1 VAYRP
6 AGAENYHSDMRGLR
20 MLMVSVLM
28 FTGLV
33 SAPGRAPVVHAA
45 GPRVVINEIYY
56 HAPDDNP
63 ANDYI
68 ELLNPGTV
76 AVALT
81 GWCFSGVDYCFS
93 PGANLTPGAITV
105 IAAGMFG
112 GSLSNGGERIR
123 LLDQT
128 GAVVDQV
135 TYDDAG
141 LWPAVADGEGLSLER
156 RDPAEPGDDPGNW
169 SPAFPSRG
177 LPNSTAARACC
188 RTSATCST
196 PSCPRPVRPSVSPPN
211 WCAAAAPVSTTASG
225 FGPEIALVMR
235 PIGGGRIGVSIPGQA
250 AGALVRY
257 RLLDTTRPD
266 SAKRLEQRKPLVTW
280 PRSGDG
286 ANYTGTTV
294 ATGHLQAAPLRVVHG
309 RRHLH
314 RSVQRPHPVG
324 RRRIPGRAGLRRP
337 DLRQHQGAREGPGLA
352 LLPEEEVEVHP
363 PDGPRV
369 GHPRSACR
377 NRSTS
382 SRCTATGPT
391 SRSCAKRCPQR

>member
-156 RDPAEPGDDPGNW
+156 RDPAEPATTPATGAPR
-169 SPAFPSRG
+169 SPA
-177 LPNSTAARACC
+177 AACPTPPAAPACC

-196 PSCPRPVRPSVSPPN
+196 PSSPRQVRPSASPPN
-211 WCAAAAPVSTTASG
+211 WCAAAAPVSTTGWVSG
-225 FGPEIALVMR
+225 
-235 PIGGGRIGVSIPGQA
+235 
-250 AGALVRY
+250 
-257 RLLDTTRPD
+257 
-266 SAKRLEQRKPLVTW
+266 
-280 PRSGDG
+280 PRS
-286 ANYTGTTV
+286 
-294 ATGHLQAAPLRVVHG
+294 HW
-309 RRHLH
+309 
-314 RSVQRPHPVG
+314 
-324 RRRIPGRAGLRRP
+324 
-337 DLRQHQGAREGPGLA
+337 
-352 LLPEEEVEVHP
+352 
-363 PDGPRV
+363 
-369 GHPRSACR
+369 
-377 NRSTS
+377 
-382 SRCTATGPT
+382 
-391 SRSCAKRCPQR
+391 